1 MRRFEDKV
9 AIVTGAASGI
19 GLATALRLASEGARV
34 VIADLDPRKS
44 AAAADQARGA
54 GAPDAW
60 GSACD
65 VADEDQVAATAQG
78 SLDRWGRLDVI
89 VNNAGV
95 MVFKPLEQHTAA
107 DWRKVLDVD
116 LLGAFF
122 FIRQAFL
129 LMKAGGAVVNVSSV
143 HAVETTPNVTS
154 YAAAK
159 AAVVSLT
166 RSAALEG
173 KARGIRVNAV
183 LPGAVDTPMLWQNP
197 NIQSGVEQVDRAYV
211 GKPQDVAAAIA
222 YLASDDASFV
232 QGAAVRVDGGRLGRL

>member
-1 MRRFEDKV
+1 MERFAGRV
-9 AIVTGAASGI
+9 AIVTGAAGGI
-19 GLATALRLASEGARV
+19 GLATARRLGSEGAAV
-34 VIADLDPRKS
+34 VIADLDRAKID
-44 AAAADQARGA
+44 AVVEQVRAA
-54 GAPDAW
+54 GAADAW
-60 GSACD
+60 GVPCD
-65 VADEDQVAATAQG
+65 VSDEGQVEAAVKGA
-78 SLDRWGRLDVI
+78 LDRWGRLDVV

-95 MVFKPLEQHTAA
+95 MTFKPLVEHTAD
-107 DWRKVLDVD
+107 DWRHVLGVD

-129 LMKAGGAVVNVSSV
+129 HMRPGGAVVNVASV

-173 KARGIRVNAV
+173 KPKGIRVNAV
-183 LPGAVDTPMLWQNP
+183 LPGAIDTPMLWNNP
-197 NIQSGVEQVDRAYV
+197 NIKSGVEQVDRDYV
-211 GKPQDVAAAIA
+211 GQPEDVADVIA
-222 YLASDDASFV
+222 YLASDDAPFV